1 MTNLRIL
8 IVEDEMIIAR
18 DLQRTLQEIGIEQI
32 EIANGFE
39 EALDLY
45 VGLKP
50 HLVLCDINL
59 EEENDGITLSE
70 KIINELNT
78 HIIFIT
84 AHSDQQYLERAAKL
98 NPLNYIVKPFK
109 KEQIIATV
117 QMSMANKKVIEGGSE
132 KRNYIEN
139 LTPSEIRILKLI
151 SNGLTTS
158 NIAEQLFISKKTVEN
173 HRANISRKLELDSK
187 NNSLLTWA
195 IEHKEEL

>member
-1 MTNLRIL
+1 MKDLRIL

-18 DLQRTLQEIGIEQI
+18 DLQRTLMEIGIEMI
-32 EIANGFE
+32 EIANGFD
-39 EALDLY
+39 EAVDIY
-45 VGLKP
+45 AKYKP

-59 EEENDGITLSE
+59 EDKQDGITLAQ

-78 HIIFIT
+78 QIIFIT
-84 AHSDQQYLERAAKL
+84 AHSNQQYLERAAKL

-117 QMSMANKKVIEGGSE
+117 QMSMSKKKVIEGGTE
-132 KRNYIEN
+132 RIDHLNN
-139 LTPSEIRILKLI
+139 LTPSEINILSLI

-158 NIAEQLFISKKTVEN
+158 LIAERLFISKKTVEN
-173 HRANISRKLELDSK
+173 HRSNICRKLELDSK

-195 IEHKEEL
+195 IEHKDEF